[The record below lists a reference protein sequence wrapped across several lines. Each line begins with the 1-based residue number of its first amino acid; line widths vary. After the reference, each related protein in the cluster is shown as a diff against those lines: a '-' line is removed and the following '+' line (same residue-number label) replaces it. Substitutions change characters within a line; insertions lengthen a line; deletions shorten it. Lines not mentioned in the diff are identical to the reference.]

1 MKRLLTVVVLSLLIF
16 MPSSFSKT
24 IGEGN
29 LKLNDKMIKY
39 FQQYLLGK
47 GNQRPMVFTIAVDG
61 SYGTYWYCPVGQ
73 CGGDNP
79 SQFNRICEKDGGV
92 ECKIFAKGKYIK
104 WKNGINKGKGKSSK
118 VSGRVSFDEL
128 KSRLTELGFVNDG
141 SSKNISNSN
150 NSSNVES
157 SNSET
162 KKVAKKYN
170 LDGDRSIALSWEGY
184 DSLIAGSVSFN
195 EADYKGTLIL
205 SLPNGDGECNG
216 SYSLQKDGK
225 GTWQI
230 GCTNNMGAAGTL
242 KWNEINGV
250 IGSGRDHNDKKVKF
264 TVAGKS

>member
-1 MKRLLTVVVLSLLIF
+1 MKKLLTVVVLSLLIF

-29 LKLNDKMIKY
+29 LKLNDEMIRY

>member
-29 LKLNDKMIKY
+29 LKLNDEMIRY

-150 NSSNVES
+150 NSSNIES

-170 LDGDRSIALSWEGY
+170 LEGDRSIALSWEGY